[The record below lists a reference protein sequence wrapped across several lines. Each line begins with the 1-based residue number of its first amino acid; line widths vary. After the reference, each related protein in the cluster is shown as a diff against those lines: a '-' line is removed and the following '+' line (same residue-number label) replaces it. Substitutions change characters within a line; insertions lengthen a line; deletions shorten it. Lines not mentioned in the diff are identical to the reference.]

1 MDFDEMA
8 YADTFEI
15 NGVLHKG
22 SRDRRKNEVSIP
34 YTDAPDV
41 RLGDVIVQQAGA
53 NRIELKILD
62 VNLQIG
68 GSLGIG
74 THHPHILN
82 LSVENLSTAAHRTQP
97 APPAIHIGSV
107 TGHQVQVGSHNSQV
121 VTISLAD
128 VVKQVAATNDP
139 QAKGLLRQFLENNTV
154 ASLLGA
160 SATGLI
166 ALLGG

>member
-8 YADTFEI
+8 YADAFEI
-15 NGVLHKG
+15 NSVLHKG
-22 SRDRRKNEVSIP
+22 SRDRRTNEVLIP
-34 YTDAPDV
+34 YTDEPVV

-62 VNLQIG
+62 VDFRIG
-68 GSLGIG
+68 GSLKVG
-74 THHPHILN
+74 THHPHILA
-82 LSVENLSTAAHRTQP
+82 LSVENLSIAAHRTKP
-97 APPAIHIGSV
+97 APSAIHIGSV

-121 VTISLAD
+121 VTISLVE
-128 VVKQVAATNDP
+128 VVKQVAATSDP

-154 ASLLGA
+154 ASILGA
-160 SATGLI
+160 GATGLI